1 MNNRF
6 NGNSINASNILET
19 AKNHLKEY
27 FISGDTE
34 QGIIDLRLDIV
45 GTETLTA
52 DCDVTDH
59 YTESNTAYQDQIS
72 IKPRIYT
79 IEGEV
84 GELVWYQKDSVS
96 QVVGQVAQRL
106 EGIISF
112 LPVRSKSFN
121 QMKKTAMK
129 AAQWVDTGSNILS
142 RASNLL
148 SLDILNEKGDK
159 TGSRSLSNQEQ
170 AYIYLVGFRDNRTL
184 LTIQTPWG
192 VLKNYVIM
200 NLKFTQPRETK
211 DKSIISITL
220 KEIRLTQIETVKFDA
235 NKFQGNA
242 VYENQPQRDNGKTR
256 GEDKSISEPVV
267 ENDTEDMSSDLGA
280 YLGSEYDG
288 YIEDPSHT
296 FGCAENIAEDKIEY
310 FEKIDGNWQPYKGS
324 ETPNEFIDQCAFRI
338 YERIGS

>member
-242 VYENQPQRDNGKTR
+242 VYENQPQVDNGKTR
-256 GEDKSISEPVV
+256 GENKSISV
-267 ENDTEDMSSDLGA
+267 EENAGTEKIYKSA
-280 YLGSEYDG
+280 
-288 YIEDPSHT
+288 IKDPYS
-296 FGCAENIAEDKIEY
+296 DKIYGVEY
-310 FEKIDGNWQPYKGS
+310 YPSTNNLYVIEYEDGVGYELSEDYYKNVYAMARD
-324 ETPNEFIDQCAFRI
+324 EMNR
-338 YERIGS
+338 RIGGS

>member
-34 QGIIDLRLDIV
+34 QGIIDLRLDII

-112 LPVRSKSFN
+112 LPIRSKSFN

-242 VYENQPQRDNGKTR
+242 VYENQPQVDNGKTR
-256 GEDKSISEPVV
+256 GEDASLPKV
-267 ENDTEDMSSDLGA
+267 TEIAED
-280 YLGSEYDG
+280 GSEY
-288 YIEDPSHT
+288 ET
-296 FGCAENIAEDKIEY
+296 CRV
-310 FEKIDGNWQPYKGS
+310 GS
-324 ETPNEFIDQCAFRI
+324 GDEI
-338 YERIGS
+338 YEVEYSDKYGFSVLNPETMEYYSHDSQEYKTAVAEATNECNNIIGQLK